1 MIGKSVHEKRKRT
14 SVNIYT
20 SWVQTLTICQIFK
33 KQLAFLKM
41 YFCFKPRKIP
51 FQSGLL
57 SLFRRRKK
65 TIIFSHSLL
74 QWRFFLISQSHL
86 YIISLINFKTDD
98 KCPSQGALMK
108 DTHSDSW
115 YNSSIYL
122 KTIGSTLGFLF
133 QH

>member
-1 MIGKSVHEKRKRT
+1 MKNGNERPSIYIPAECKLWQFAKYSKNSLHFWKCIFVSNLEKS
-14 SVNIYT
+14 
-20 SWVQTLTICQIFK
+20 
-33 KQLAFLKM
+33 
-41 YFCFKPRKIP
+41 P
-51 FQSGLL
+51 FSLGYYRFSGEE
-57 SLFRRRKK
+57 KK